1 MIITFKLILTYYR
14 CRKQQNTCSNIV
26 SHAEVS
32 NTQNALRIENIVMES
47 NPVYIT
53 NSLPT
58 EPNVAYDT
66 TQGIKPHDYDYVVL

>member
-1 MIITFKLILTYYR
+1 MTFTVFLAYYYR
-14 CRKQQNTCSNIV
+14 HTNTCSNV
-26 SHAEVS
+26 VLSGTEVS
-32 NTQNALRIENIVMES
+32 NTHNALNIEDIDMET

-66 TQGIKPHDYDYVVL
+66 SIAQGVKPHDYDYVVL